1 MPFFKNTIHSSILLI
16 FLLVLASAKCSGQDF
31 KPMPQPEKFVAAY
44 RAQVEQQSTL
54 KADYVQLRH
63 LTFMKDP
70 SQSNGVFFAAGQ
82 SKIRWEQ
89 VQPKSHI
96 LLMNEGTAYV
106 IADGKTETYDLEK
119 NRQFRTINEMMT
131 RVMSGD
137 ISDNTDFEVT
147 FFESDKEVKVILVPT
162 RKMMKKFIGSI
173 ELIVDKSSYLL
184 NRMTMTEADG
194 NATELIFSNQKANIP
209 LEMSIFEPTK

>member
-1 MPFFKNTIHSSILLI
+1 MPFFKNTIHSSVLLF

-44 RAQVEQQSTL
+44 RAQVEQQTTL

-70 SQSNGVFFAAGQ
+70 SQSTGVFFAAGQ

-147 FFESDKEVKVILVPT
+147 FLESDKEVKVILVPT